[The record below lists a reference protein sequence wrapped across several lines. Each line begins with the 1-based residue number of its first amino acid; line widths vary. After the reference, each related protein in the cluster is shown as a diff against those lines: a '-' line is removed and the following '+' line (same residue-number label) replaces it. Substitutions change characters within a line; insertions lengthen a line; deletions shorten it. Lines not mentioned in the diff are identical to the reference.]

1 MAADPPLSTLLSW
14 ALIAFTIELDNEFEH
29 RMAAASPHRDFHV
42 SFVMWEN
49 FLRHV
54 GPDGL
59 EIGTL
64 PELAG
69 VAPGSLHVYLAMER
83 WGYVAIEPDR
93 ELRPRGR
100 PRPTWVV
107 RKTGAG
113 ERAAEVWQ
121 GLAEEIERRWV
132 DRFGG
137 AAIADLRHFAEALV
151 TSLRVSRPRYLPVV
165 GYADG
170 MRVHALPAED
180 RRPKEPEDAAVD
192 LVLPAL
198 LSLVLLELTL
208 DFERRS
214 DLSLALSAN
223 VVRVLGDGARPLRD
237 LPGLVGTSREAVQVS
252 VGFLERHGYV
262 QFESGSNVPR
272 GRSVSLTPK
281 GKGARD
287 HSIRLLTGVETE
299 WENRLGQTSVAGLAE
314 SLTRILGR
322 REGDRWLLAQ
332 GLIPYAEGWRATRP
346 YRMQTE
352 AMMTD
357 PMKALPHYPLV
368 THRGGWPDGS

>member
-1 MAADPPLSTLLSW
+1 
-14 ALIAFTIELDNEFEH
+14 
-29 RMAAASPHRDFHV
+29 
-42 SFVMWEN
+42 
-49 FLRHV
+49 
-54 GPDGL
+54 
-59 EIGTL
+59 
-64 PELAG
+64 
-69 VAPGSLHVYLAMER
+69 
-83 WGYVAIEPDR
+83 
-93 ELRPRGR
+93 
-100 PRPTWVV
+100 
-107 RKTGAG
+107 
-113 ERAAEVWQ
+113 
-121 GLAEEIERRWV
+121 
-132 DRFGG
+132 
-137 AAIADLRHFAEALV
+137 
-151 TSLRVSRPRYLPVV
+151 
-165 GYADG
+165 
-170 MRVHALPAED
+170 
-180 RRPKEPEDAAVD
+180 
-192 LVLPAL
+192 
-198 LSLVLLELTL
+198 
-208 DFERRS
+208 
-214 DLSLALSAN
+214 
-223 VVRVLGDGARPLRD
+223 
-237 LPGLVGTSREAVQVS
+237 VQVS